1 MYNIKQK
8 EMNAKQ
14 FQAKVKSLY
23 KRYRLTK
30 DKTSDK
36 RHELQTVFG
45 TFYFYCEWTP
55 RIKVASIHSGLP
67 LATKEQKERFK
78 ELSGYDMNTYNGKCN
93 FYSADYEWILDTLE
107 EYLDNIVWLD
117 AEEKDKQ
124 NS

>member
-1 MYNIKQK
+1 
-8 EMNAKQ
+8 MNAKQ

-23 KRYRLTK
+23 KRYNLIK
-30 DKTSDK
+30 DETSEN

-45 TFYFYCEWTP
+45 TFYFSCEWIP

-67 LATKEQKERFK
+67 SATKEQKERFK
-78 ELSGYDMNTYNGKCN
+78 ELSGYDMNTHNGKCN

-107 EYLDNIVWLD
+107 EYLDNIIWLD
-117 AEEKDKQ
+117 SAEKNKQ

>member
-1 MYNIKQK
+1 
-8 EMNAKQ
+8 MNAKQ

-23 KRYRLTK
+23 KKHNLIE

-45 TFYFYCEWTP
+45 TFYFYSEWTP
-55 RIKVASIHSGLP
+55 RIKVASIHSGLFP
-67 LATKEQKERFK
+67 ATKEQKEQFK
-78 ELSGYDMNTYNGKCN
+78 ELSGYRMNTHNGKCN

-107 EYLDNIVWLD
+107 EYLDNIIWLD
-117 AEEKDKQ
+117 SAERNKQ